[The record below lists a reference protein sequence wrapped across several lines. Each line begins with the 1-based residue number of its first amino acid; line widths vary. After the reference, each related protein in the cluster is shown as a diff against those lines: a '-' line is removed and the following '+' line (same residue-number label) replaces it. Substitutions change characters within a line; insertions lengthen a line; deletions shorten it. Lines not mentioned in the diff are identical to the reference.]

1 MLKLVGCICASA
13 SNWCASSW
21 VVITCQLANV
31 EMMRLTSTWVRWASS
46 LPCSLRLSTFGC
58 RLSAL
63 SLHRSEEH
71 TSELQSH
78 LNLVC
83 RLLLEKKKHKIITQ
97 TRLHTKS
104 TTHYDAH

>member
-46 LPCSLRLSTFGC
+46 LPCSLRLSTFGYSHFHAGTLEPC
-58 RLSAL
+58 RPM
-63 SLHRSEEH
+63 
-71 TSELQSH
+71 LQHPYVFHFSH
-78 LNLVC
+78 LLPPDRIASLRNFSVNFA
-83 RLLLEKKKHKIITQ
+83 
-97 TRLHTKS
+97 S
-104 TTHYDAH
+104 TL